1 MLTWTLAFI
10 GVAALMLAG
19 SESPWVTLLLAT
31 RVGVATIVIAALL
44 AGAREMRRQ
53 PGVPCDVGRGSS
65 RRRHPHP
72 PAAARMQTLGDEAP

>member
-10 GVAALMLAG
+10 GVAALVLAG
-19 SESPWVTLLLAT
+19 SESPWLTFLLAT
-31 RVGVATIVIAALL
+31 RVGVAAIVIATLL
-44 AGAREMRRQ
+44 AGVREMMRQ
-53 PGVPCDVGRGSS
+53 PGVPCDASRGSC